1 MEKKIRGITRRDFL
15 KRGAAL
21 GVGAMVG
28 PSIAR
33 DASAASRDRVT
44 IYHSS
49 VADSIHPYNHSSSPI
64 YGNWQHIIE
73 PLVEFDTAKK
83 EYVGVLAESWEFQ
96 GKHWVFKLRKGIK
109 FHNGAPLTSK
119 DVPFSVEKMRDIKGG
134 SLQAPNFKDVTEIQ
148 TPDDHTV
155 IFVTKQPN
163 AVFLDRLENRF
174 ILSKVAG
181 DKYGDQLY
189 QNPIGTGPYKFVS
202 YQRGGNMVFTRNDDY
217 WGGKAAIKEV
227 VFRKVTEDAAR
238 LAALESGQADFI
250 NNVPIHEVARLQ
262 RHPRVRIDQI
272 EGLRMFF
279 LTMNV
284 AFKPFDNKLVRQAVN
299 YSIDAPAIV
308 KNIFDG
314 IGYPINGPVGP
325 QVVGA
330 DPKLKRYPYDPKKAK
345 ELLAQAGYRDGCD
358 VQFYYSAGRYPKD
371 REVCQVVAAQMV
383 KGGFRVELI
392 SQEWALFWGQDGVN
406 GGKLPFYYIGRGSLT
421 DADTLY
427 DQYFRTGTT
436 KRCNYSNPE
445 LDKLIEEQQK
455 IADTKKRIAILQQA
469 GKIIMEDAPFVPLY
483 NLADIYGAAKN
494 LNWKKRPDERILG
507 WDMRIRT

>member
-1 MEKKIRGITRRDFL
+1 MRKRKNGISRREFL
-15 KRGAAL
+15 KNGAAL
-21 GVGAMVG
+21 VVGAMVG
-28 PSIAR
+28 PYIAR
-33 DASAASRDRVT
+33 HAFAASRDRVT

-64 YGNWQHIIE
+64 YGNWQHIMEALI
-73 PLVEFDTAKK
+73 EFDTGKK
-83 EYVGVLAESWEFQ
+83 DYVGVLAESWEFQ
-96 GKHWVFKLRKGIK
+96 GNRWVFKLRKGIK
-109 FHNGAPLTSK
+109 FHSGAPLTSK
-119 DVPFSVEKMRDIKGG
+119 DVVFSVEKMRDTKGG
-134 SLQAPNFKDVTEIQ
+134 SLQAPNFKDVAEIQ

-155 IFVTKQPN
+155 IFVTKRPM
-163 AVFLDRLENRF
+163 ATFLDRIENRF
-174 ILSKVAG
+174 VISKVAG
-181 DKYGDQLY
+181 DKYGDKLY

-202 YQRGGNMVFTRNDDY
+202 FQRGGNMVFTRNDDY
-217 WGGKAAIKEV
+217 WRGKAAIKEV
-227 VFRKVTEDAAR
+227 VFRKVTEEAAR
-238 LAALESGQADFI
+238 VAALESGQADFI
-250 NNVPIHEVARLQ
+250 NNVPIHEVPRLQ

-284 AFKPFDNKLVRQAVN
+284 NFKPFDNKLVRQAVN
-299 YSIDAPAIV
+299 YSIDAPSIV

-325 QVVGA
+325 NVIGA
-330 DPKLKRYPYDPKKAK
+330 DPKLKRYPYDPKKAR
-345 ELLAQAGYRDGCD
+345 ELLARAGFPNGCD

-406 GGKLPFYYIGRGSLT
+406 GGKLPFYYIGRGSLI

-455 IADTKKRIAILQQA
+455 TPDTKKRVALLQQA
-469 GKIIMEDAPFVPLY
+469 GKILMDEVPFVPLY

-494 LNWKKRPDERILG
+494 LIWQKRPDERILG
-507 WDMRIRT
+507 WDMKIQS

>member
-1 MEKKIRGITRRDFL
+1 L
-15 KRGAAL
+15 KNTAAL
-21 GVGAMVG
+21 GVGASVG
-28 PSIAR
+28 PFILR
-33 DASAASRDRVT
+33 GASAASRDRVT
-44 IYHSS
+44 IFHSS

-64 YGNWQHIIE
+64 YGNWQHVIE
-73 PLVEFDTAKK
+73 PLVEFDTDKK
-83 EYVGVLAESWEFQ
+83 DFVGVLAESWEFQ
-96 GKHWVFKLRKGIK
+96 GKRWVFKLRKGIK
-109 FHNGAPLTSK
+109 FHSGDPLTSK
-119 DVPFSVEKMRDIKGG
+119 DVVFSVEKMRDTKGG

-155 IFVTKQPN
+155 VFVTKQPI
-163 AVFLDRLENRF
+163 ATFLDRIENRF
-174 ILSKVAG
+174 IISKVAG
-181 DKYGDQLY
+181 DKFGDKLY
-189 QNPIGTGPYKFVS
+189 ENPIGTGPYKFVS
-202 YQRGGNMVFTRNDDY
+202 YQRGGNMVFTRNDEY
-217 WGGKAAIKEV
+217 WGRKAAIKEV

-238 LAALESGQADFI
+238 LAALEAGQADFI
-250 NNVPIHEVARLQ
+250 NNVPIHEVPRLR

-284 AFKPFDNKLVRQAVN
+284 AMKPFDNKLVRQAVN
-299 YSIDAPAIV
+299 YSIDAPSIV

-314 IGYPINGPVGP
+314 IGYPVNGPVGP
-325 QVVGA
+325 NVIGA
-330 DPKLKRYPYDPKKAK
+330 DPKLKRYPYDPQRAKK
-345 ELLAQAGYRDGCD
+345 LLAQAGYPNGID

-406 GGKLPFYYIGRGSLT
+406 GGKLPFYYIGRGSLV

-427 DQYFRTGTT
+427 DQYFSTGTT

-445 LDKLIEEQQK
+445 LDKLVEEQQRTP
-455 IADTKKRIAILQQA
+455 DTKKRVALLQQI
-469 GKIIMEDAPFVPLY
+469 GKILMEDVPFVPLY

-494 LNWKKRPDERILG
+494 LIWRKRPDERILG
-507 WDMRIRT
+507 WDMKIS

>member
-1 MEKKIRGITRRDFL
+1 MAQKKQDLSRRDFL

-21 GVGAMVG
+21 GVGAVVG
-28 PSIAR
+28 PYISR
-33 DASAASRDRVT
+33 DAFAASRDRVT

-64 YGNWQHIIE
+64 YGNWQHVIE
-73 PLVEFDTAKK
+73 PLVEFDTDKMDF
-83 EYVGVLAESWEFQ
+83 VGVLAESFEFQ
-96 GKHWVFKLRKGIK
+96 EKRWVFKLRKGIK
-109 FHNGAPLTSK
+109 FHSGAPLTSK
-119 DVPFSVEKMRDIKGG
+119 DVVFSIEKMRDTKGG

-155 IFVTKQPN
+155 IFVTKQPM
-163 AVFLDRLENRF
+163 ATFLDRIENRF
-174 ILSKVAG
+174 IVSKEAAEKAG
-181 DKYGDQLY
+181 DPWYKDLV
-189 QNPIGTGPYKFVS
+189 GTGPYKLAS
-202 YQRGGNMVFTRNDDY
+202 YQRGGNMVFIRYDDY
-217 WGGKAAIKEV
+217 WRGKAAIKEV

-238 LAALESGQADFI
+238 VAALEAGQADFV
-250 NNVPIHEVARLQ
+250 NNVPIHEVARLR

-308 KNIFDG
+308 KNIFDD
-314 IGYPINGPVGP
+314 IGYPVNGPVGP
-325 QVVGA
+325 QVIGS
-330 DPKLKRYPYDPKKAK
+330 DPKLKRYPYNPGKAK
-345 ELLAQAGYRDGCD
+345 ELLAQAGYRDGLD
-358 VQFYYSAGRYPKD
+358 LQFYYSAGRYPKD

-392 SQEWALFWGQDGVN
+392 SQEWAQFWGKDGVN

-436 KRCNYSNPE
+436 KRCNYSNPDF
-445 LDKLIEEQQK
+445 DKLIAEQQK
-455 IADTKKRIAILQQA
+455 VADTKKRVALLQQA
-469 GKIIMEDAPFVPLY
+469 GKILMEDVPYVPLY
-483 NLADIYGAAKN
+483 NLADIYGATKN
-494 LNWKKRPDERILG
+494 LIWKKRPDERILG
-507 WDMRIRT
+507 WDMKIA